1 MPEHRRQGH
10 TLKGSSAIDFL
21 IDKERLESVSAEGR
35 TRAAD
40 RLIQDASKRLRS
52 ARSLL
57 GSDSGSA
64 FSLAYDAHR
73 MAADSLLARQ
83 GLRATGGDGSHRTIE
98 EAVSSQFDD
107 QIPAFSKLSFEQF
120 RQMRNASQYPEFE
133 SPELTDSDAQWAVDL
148 AGDALAGA
156 QDLMSSVELGP
167 YRAAS

>member
-1 MPEHRRQGH
+1 
-10 TLKGSSAIDFL
+10 
-21 IDKERLESVSAEGR
+21 
-35 TRAAD
+35 
-40 RLIQDASKRLRS
+40 
-52 ARSLL
+52 
-57 GSDSGSA
+57 
-64 FSLAYDAHR
+64 

-167 YRAAS
+167 YRTVS